1 LNSCAKD
8 EIDGMP
14 PQVREIDKHPT
25 EIQASIADLHTLGE
39 NQTTGGGGDPVG
51 REAELDE
58 EQLKSFIVRYGLS
71 LIQRKS
77 RRRN

>member
-39 NQTTGGGGDPVG
+39 NQTTGGVIQWAGK
-51 REAELDE
+51 LNWMKNT
-58 EQLKSFIVRYGLS
+58 LKSFIVSYGLS

-77 RRRN
+77 IRRN